1 MLAHE
6 KLEVYQKA
14 LCFVAAA
21 SDLVLQWD
29 RKHAVTDQLDRA
41 SDSLIVNLA
50 EAARLRSPPAKLRT
64 LDYSIGSC
72 LECAACLDIARVKRL
87 LTQTDCEREKNHV
100 CEIVRMLAGL
110 RKAWAPCEVREE
122 GPGCGAEPPRDAAPQ
137 FHQERLDVYAL
148 SLQLMEWF
156 VALPGAEDLPSRLQR
171 HLDESLTG
179 IPLNI
184 AAANG
189 RYSELDHRRFLDWA
203 ASSATKMT
211 AGLDLAMQRDLLREE
226 ACSGVKE
233 KLARVVAMLSRM

>member
-1 MLAHE
+1 MFAHE
-6 KLEVYQKA
+6 KLEVYQKS
-14 LCFVAAA
+14 LSFVAAA

-41 SDSLIVNLA
+41 SDSLVVNLA
-50 EAARLRSPPAKLRT
+50 EAARLRSPSAKLRT

-87 LTQTDCEREKNHV
+87 LGQTDCEREKNHLR
-100 CEIVRMLAGL
+100 EIIKMLAGL
-110 RKAWAPCEVREE
+110 RKAWANGQVKEARPGVR
-122 GPGCGAEPPRDAAPQ
+122 AEPSLEAAPL
-137 FHQERLDVYAL
+137 FRQEKGEVYGL

-156 VALPGAEDLPSRLQR
+156 VALPGAGDLPSRLQR
-171 HLDESLTG
+171 NLDENLTG

-184 AAANG
+184 AEANG

-203 ASSATKMT
+203 ASSATKM
-211 AGLDLAMQRDLLREE
+211 AADLDLALQRDLLREE
-226 ACSGVKE
+226 ACIAAKM